1 MSSCWQPVKIADN
14 YYLDVQK
21 KVTECILNLVRTDEL
36 IEFFLK
42 QDMRRDKKYSSEY
55 LVSLLIQ
62 INNLICKGG
71 EKLNQSMRG
80 AYACAKAVVKAV
92 PENKRIAYRQKL
104 TSAVVF
110 KDYDRYCQVLLQLSN
125 YSGVAF
131 DFVYDLFEDFE
142 KNKDVAYTFINALT
156 PEKNEKKQGGETE

>member
-1 MSSCWQPVKIADN
+1 M
-14 YYLDVQK
+14 
-21 KVTECILNLVRTDEL
+21 
-36 IEFFLK
+36 
-42 QDMRRDKKYSSEY
+42 
-55 LVSLLIQ
+55 
-62 INNLICKGG
+62 
-71 EKLNQSMRG
+71 
-80 AYACAKAVVKAV
+80 
-92 PENKRIAYRQKL
+92 
-104 TSAVVF
+104 F